1 MIFLSLLCVPAL
13 PGLLTQGLLT
23 VSLDG
28 KPVRFGV
35 PLPAAALAQG
45 LRLQGGGALQWR
57 RLPVGGALADPV
69 WVELAIVGATGSTR
83 VIGGGAP
90 ESADGRGPAFVREEE
105 EVLLPHGR
113 ERRVRWRWSDGSIDE
128 CARTEL
134 SVDTEIGGEVYT
146 AGEARTVWTGA
157 ATTRADV
164 VCALPRRLFEV
175 VSLLPSGGRS
185 AAAVQKH
192 LASLVP
198 LLRELP
204 GARGAG
210 DFGRSGK
217 VVTNLEFDTTLAL
230 LRAAVALRDEKAFAM
245 AGRTA
250 QHLRDRDLDPRS
262 GLPFPH
268 GLDHRTGVPAP
279 GHAWLEG
286 LLHVGLLR
294 ADDGHLAAAR
304 NMGLALAA
312 CPPMGEGRQELARDY
327 AWPLL
332 ELEALLAIDPDPG
345 IARAA
350 DRLATAIA
358 RRYDAQARTFRFGE
372 GEVGDGYLERGW
384 ITGGIVVPALQ
395 AHLRRVPNT
404 EIAACVAAVQ
414 QALLDQ
420 IGRARPGLPTHWR
433 CAGGRTFA
441 EHREAHAAEA
451 MLVLEAFEPADLR
464 RLLRRETI
472 GDSIAEVPAPDDP
485 DLATKFSMVA
495 RCTWVWR

>member
-23 VSLDG
+23 VGLDG

-113 ERRVRWRWSDGSIDE
+113 ERRVRWRWSDGCIDE

-245 AGRTA
+245 AGRAA

-472 GDSIAEVPAPDDP
+472 GDAIAEVPAPDDP